1 MLIVKQVSKNG
12 GDTHCAG
19 VLLYML
25 PVSLILLL
33 GIWRPIRRIPAVA
46 ENGDSNPPRGARRS
60 LSSTHFAQIRQQYAT
75 EKGRGRCAPRAV
87 RPEACGLLSAPLRRW
102 RREPS
107 IRKRIARLLTQTRN
121 LMPPAP
127 EGRLFVRPGA
137 SRHPQCSAPR
147 RNITRD
153 YVTAAQG
160 FPHHLPTSPPH
171 IPSRYIT
178 GRYVK

>member
-1 MLIVKQVSKNG
+1 MIVEISDNG
-12 GDTHCAG
+12 RGTPCAG
-19 VLLYML
+19 VLLYVL
-25 PVSLILLL
+25 PIPVVLLL
-33 GIWRPIRRIPAVA
+33 GTRRSIVRIPAVA
-46 ENGDSNPPRGARRS
+46 ENGDSNPPPAARRS
-60 LSSTHFAQIRQQYAT
+60 LSSTHFAQKWQQYAA
-75 EKGRGRCAPRAV
+75 EKDRGRCAPRAV
-87 RPEACGLLSAPLRRW
+87 RPEACGLLSAPLRLR

-107 IRKRIARLLTQTRN
+107 IRKRIARLLAQTRN

-160 FPHHLPTSPPH
+160 LPHHRPTSPPH